1 MSFDRRGERGL
12 LQSKNSQWLNLVV
25 LAILIV
31 AIGLDF
37 TPVWGWLFLVW
48 ALLAVVNGATF
59 VLEPIYRSEHPRL
72 FWFVTLFW
80 FVLSLVVIANDFGA
94 FGSSNY

>member
-1 MSFDRRGERGL
+1 MSFDRRGERRL

-48 ALLAVVNGATF
+48 ALLAVASGATF
-59 VLEPIYRSEHPRL
+59 VLQPIYRNEHPRL
-72 FWFVTLFW
+72 FWFVTVFW
-80 FVLSLVVIANDFGA
+80 FVLSLVVIASDFGA
-94 FGSSNY
+94 FREGNY